1 VQRVVVVGRGGAGK
15 STFARELGA
24 ASGLPVI
31 ELDKEFW
38 NADLEPLRK
47 DVWAQRQARLAAS
60 PRWIMDGDLGPY
72 DDLAPRL
79 RRADTVVVLDL
90 PLWRCAWRA
99 WRRGP
104 ERRDFWAWTLRWRRV
119 SKPALLRAV
128 AEHAPAA
135 ELVVLRSPASV
146 RAWLGQP
153 GRRASS

>member
-1 VQRVVVVGRGGAGK
+1 
-15 STFARELGA
+15 
-24 ASGLPVI
+24 
-31 ELDKEFW
+31 
-38 NADLEPLRK
+38 
-47 DVWAQRQARLAAS
+47 
-60 PRWIMDGDLGPY
+60 MDGDLGPY

-104 ERRDFWAWTLRWRRV
+104 ERWDFWAWTLRWRRV